1 MEERVCAFVQSSFRH
16 LAECCSAHHEAAP
29 IGRMTKSSRGRVELA
44 CSNAESQE
52 ACDHDDDD
60 DDADDVENIH

>member
-1 MEERVCAFVQSSFRH
+1 MKIRGQVKPPASPKPRSEALRP
-16 LAECCSAHHEAAP
+16 HHEARA
-29 IGRMTKSSRGRVELA
+29 IGRMTKSRRGRAELA

-52 ACDHDDDD
+52 TCDHDDDD